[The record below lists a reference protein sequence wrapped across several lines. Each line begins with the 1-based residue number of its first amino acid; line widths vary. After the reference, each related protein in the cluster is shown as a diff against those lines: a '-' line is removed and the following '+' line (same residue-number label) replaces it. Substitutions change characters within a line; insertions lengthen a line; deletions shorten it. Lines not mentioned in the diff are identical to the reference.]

1 LYRASVTSPKGA
13 REPADRPGAP
23 SRLGAPEDAL
33 LPALRAGDA
42 AAFGELFDRL
52 NGPLLR
58 LARLYASNPAI
69 AEEVVQEAWIGVIK
83 GLERFEGRASLR
95 TWCSRIV
102 INIARTRAER
112 EHRQIPFSA
121 FEDPIG
127 SAGEP
132 AVEPERFLPS
142 TDPQWSGHW
151 VSYPSGWDEV
161 PEERLLAGE
170 TLAVVAAAIDRLPP
184 SQREVITLRDV
195 NGWSSDEVCN
205 ALEISATNQR
215 VLLHRARARVRHAL
229 ERHLAPEAE
238 AVGQASGTVGG

>member
-1 LYRASVTSPKGA
+1 VAFPNDPA
-13 REPADRPGAP
+13 EPADRPT
-23 SRLGAPEDAL
+23 APEDAL
-33 LPALRAGDA
+33 LPALRAGDP
-42 AAFGELFDRL
+42 AAFGELVDRL
-52 NGPLLR
+52 NGPLFR
-58 LARLYASNPAI
+58 IARLYASNPAI
-69 AEEVVQEAWIGVIK
+69 AEEVVQEAWIGVIT

-121 FEDPIG
+121 FENPAG

-142 TDPQWSGHW
+142 SDPQWSGHW

-170 TLAVVAAAIDRLPP
+170 TRAVVAAAIDSLSP

-205 ALEISATNQR
+205 ALGISATNQR
-215 VLLHRARARVRHAL
+215 VLLHRARARVRQAL

-238 AVGQASGTVGG
+238 PVAQASGGLGG